1 MNFKS
6 LLNSFSGGKSGMSHI
21 KNLVQMAA
29 ADGQFLESEK
39 TLLKSIAKRYGISE
53 SQIVDIQ
60 NHPEKIEFEVPKD
73 EKQKF
78 QQLFDLVNMMG
89 IDNHVHHDEA
99 DLANLYAIKFGY
111 KREIAKE
118 LVDVIRQNIQN
129 GSTVD
134 ETMKRAQL
142 MIA

>member
-6 LLNSFSGGKSGMSHI
+6 LLGSLAGNKAGVSHM
-21 KNLVQMAA
+21 KNLIEMAA

-39 TLLKSIAKRYGISE
+39 SLLKNIAKRYGISE
-53 SQIVDIQ
+53 GQLADIQ
-60 NHPEKIEFEVPKD
+60 KNPDKVEFEVPKD
-73 EKQKF
+73 ERQKF
-78 QQLFDLVNMMG
+78 QQLYDLVNMMG
-89 IDNHVHHDEA
+89 VDNHIHHDES
-99 DLANLYAIKFGY
+99 DLANLLAVRFGY
-111 KREIAKE
+111 KREIARE
-118 LVDVIRQNIQN
+118 LVDIIRQNIQN